1 MAETK
6 NNISS
11 PEGQSR
17 VYVLF
22 YSFFLIPLMI
32 TVIGVLFFMVVRF
45 VTYES
50 GNPYEYLT
58 QIKIGSASKRWQSA
72 YELSK
77 LLADPEL
84 VPADDQFENS
94 LIKTF
99 EKSLHDDPKVR
110 MYLALAMGRTGNDDY
125 GESLLAAI
133 EDDRGDIQAAII
145 QALGLLQY
153 KGATE
158 KLIQLSQFSDFEG
171 VRLASTVS
179 LGQIGDSKSI
189 PILESLLKDEQPNIR
204 WDAAIAL
211 AKMGNLSGASI
222 LNSLLDRQ
230 YYKNFKEIDDWE
242 MEKAILVAIQ
252 ICSQLGENQ
261 FKSNLLSLAKDDPNM
276 KIRDAAIKTLEK
288 VYDMELIN
296 G

>member
-1 MAETK
+1 MAETN
-6 NNISS
+6 NNINT

-50 GNPYEYLT
+50 GNPHEYLT

-77 LLADPEL
+77 LLSDPEL
-84 VPADDQFENS
+84 VPTDGQFENS
-94 LIKTF
+94 LIKAF
-99 EKSLHDDPKVR
+99 EKSQHDDPKVR
-110 MYLALAMGRTGNDDY
+110 MYLALAMGRTGNDAY
-125 GESLLAAI
+125 GESLLSAI
-133 EDDRGDIQAAII
+133 NDDRGDIQAAII

-153 KGATE
+153 RGATD

-179 LGQIGDSKSI
+179 LGQIGDNKSI
-189 PILESLLKDEQPNIR
+189 PTLESL
-204 WDAAIAL
+204 
-211 AKMGNLSGASI
+211 
-222 LNSLLDRQ
+222 
-230 YYKNFKEIDDWE
+230 
-242 MEKAILVAIQ
+242 
-252 ICSQLGENQ
+252 
-261 FKSNLLSLAKDDPNM
+261 
-276 KIRDAAIKTLEK
+276 
-288 VYDMELIN
+288 
-296 G
+296 